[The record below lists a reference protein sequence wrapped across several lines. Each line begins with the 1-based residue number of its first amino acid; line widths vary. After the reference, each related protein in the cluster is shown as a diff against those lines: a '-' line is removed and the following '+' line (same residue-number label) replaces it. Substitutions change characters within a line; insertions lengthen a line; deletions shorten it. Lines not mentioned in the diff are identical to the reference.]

1 MPLEDINRKEVQ
13 WENCKKN
20 DFLLGDLNNHNKEL
34 SRDFLGDFEL
44 GLNVPKSVK
53 GRRSPGTLLK
63 LKNICVFM
71 GTHIPNKDF
80 EKITKRD
87 LHTLFDRMAKGEI
100 VKASGTP
107 YRDVGDY
114 IKNVKTLWGWLLKTK
129 KVTEDITEDLSRAEH
144 KRGKPPW
151 VFLEHDEMKLLI
163 DQARGDYRALI
174 LFMYDTGL
182 RPQEAYRIRIK
193 DFQEDFTLLNVLEKR
208 PDGQRVSKTFE
219 RTIKLKQCSAL
230 IKEFVNQQKLKGDD
244 LLFIQTQFAFNK
256 YLRTLSKKLFGE
268 RETKARGST
277 SRLKLY
283 DIRHNSACFWFGRY
297 RRNSDMMYRFGWKR
311 EDKVF
316 YYSELLGK
324 HDAIDDDDMLTS
336 EDKTKYEK
344 EIEELKKTNEMF
356 MDFMKGVEAKL
367 EEIPNLDERVAKWKA
382 KTATTN

>member
-13 WENCKKN
+13 WESCKKN
-20 DFLLGDLNNHNKEL
+20 DFLLGDLSKHNKKLCRE
-34 SRDFLGDFEL
+34 FLGDFEL
-44 GLNVPKSVK
+44 GLNVPRGVK

-63 LKNICVFM
+63 LKNICVFL
-71 GTHIPNKDF
+71 GVHIPNKDF
-80 EKITKRD
+80 EKITKRA
-87 LHTLFDRMAKGEI
+87 LHEMFDKMGKGEI
-100 VKASGTP
+100 KKASGKP

-114 IKNVKTLWGWLLKTK
+114 IKNVKTLWGWLIRTK
-129 KVTEDITEDLSRAEH
+129 KVEEDITEDLSRAEH

-151 VFLEHDEMKLLI
+151 VFLEHKELKSII

-193 DFQEDFTLLNVLEKR
+193 DFQEDFTLLNVPEKR

-219 RTIKLKQCSAL
+219 RTIKLKQCSGM
-230 IKEFVNQQKLKGDD
+230 IKEYVKTNKLKGDD

-256 YLRTLSKKLFGE
+256 YLRTLSKKILGS
-268 RETKARGST
+268 RETKARGMT
-277 SRLKLY
+277 DRLKLY
-283 DIRHNSACFWFGRY
+283 DLRHNSACFWFGKY

-324 HDAIDDDDMLTS
+324 HDAIDDDDMVTT
-336 EDKTKYEK
+336 EDKTRYEK
-344 EIEELKKTNEMF
+344 EIEELKKNSISK
-356 MDFMKGVEAKL
+356 DDVMKMVQDALK
-367 EEIPNLDERVAKWKA
+367 
-382 KTATTN
+382 KTAGQVRAKS